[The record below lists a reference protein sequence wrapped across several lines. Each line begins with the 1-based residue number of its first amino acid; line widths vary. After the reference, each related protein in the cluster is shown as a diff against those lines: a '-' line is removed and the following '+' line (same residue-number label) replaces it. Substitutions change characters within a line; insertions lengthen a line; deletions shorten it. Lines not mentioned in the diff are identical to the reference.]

1 MRIDQFSTPPQRLVL
16 AIASVMTVSPRC
28 SPSAVSTAPASPTA
42 TVPKHSP
49 RSSSCS
55 EQNRALVVTA
65 ASERGTRTA
74 RPRRAAAGGAAVV
87 ITTVIAAS
95 AASAKDERGRTGRV
109 YPRRMAAPGLTYRIS
124 VPRPHDHLAQVT
136 LEVPT
141 AGRGAPLVVAMPAWC
156 PGSYLIRDYAR
167 FVRDLVAHDPDG
179 RPRPI
184 TKLDKATWAID
195 VGDAPAITLGYAVFG
210 HELSVRTNHIDDG
223 HAFLHGPAT
232 FLYPVDGRALPCA
245 VEVEGPPGRG
255 WAIATPLAGGDAAP
269 GDRYHLTAP
278 SIDALFDA
286 PIHLGH
292 DRLETFTVGATRFE
306 LALWGPH
313 HAGAF
318 TVAQLV
324 ADLGAIAADHA
335 RRVTGDPAAFPFAR
349 YTFLLMLAADGYGGL
364 EHAAGSANL
373 YHPAAFTTRKHYE
386 GLLELLSHELFH
398 AWNGKRIAGG
408 AARRRLPAR
417 GLHPLPVGDGG
428 RDQPLRSVAL
438 RSAGR
443 ITARSLLEKV
453 LDDWARLQA
462 TPGRARHSLEASS
475 FDAWIKLYRPD
486 ESNLNTTVSYYLK
499 GGLAALALDLEI
511 RRRSEDARGLD
522 DVLRWLWQRYGAP
535 GVPHPEDVLPDFAEA
550 TGLDLGDTFARV
562 IRGVEDPPLVAE
574 LAAVGLALR
583 QVGEPGSDG
592 APPAWLGVTV
602 GGLRVTGVLD
612 GAPAA
617 AAGLA
622 VGDELLAIDGWRI
635 GSDNDARA
643 LLAAAGVGATVEVA
657 LFRRGR
663 LVQLR
668 AEVGAGPPPRSSCRP
683 ASTRRRGG
691 GALPALARRAVP
703 PGETL
708 ASITI
713 ATRAV

>member
-1 MRIDQFSTPPQRLVL
+1 
-16 AIASVMTVSPRC
+16 
-28 SPSAVSTAPASPTA
+28 
-42 TVPKHSP
+42 
-49 RSSSCS
+49 
-55 EQNRALVVTA
+55 
-65 ASERGTRTA
+65 
-74 RPRRAAAGGAAVV
+74 
-87 ITTVIAAS
+87 
-95 AASAKDERGRTGRV
+95 
-109 YPRRMAAPGLTYRIS
+109 MAAPGLTYRIS
-124 VPRPHDHLAQVT
+124 VPRPRDHLIHVT

-179 RPRPI
+179 RPRAI
-184 TKLDKATWAID
+184 TKLDKATWAVD
-195 VGDAPAITLGYAVFG
+195 VGDAPTITLGYAVFG
-210 HELSVRTNHIDDG
+210 HELSVRTNHVDDG
-223 HAFLHGPAT
+223 HAFVHGPAT
-232 FLYPVDGRALPCA
+232 FLYPVDGRAWPCA
-245 VEVEGPPGRG
+245 IEVVGPPGRG

-269 GDRYHLTAP
+269 GDRYQLTAP
-278 SIDALFDA
+278 SVDALFDA

-292 DRLETFTVGATRFE
+292 DQLETFTVGATRFE
-306 LALWGPH
+306 LALWGAR

-335 RRVTGDPAAFPFAR
+335 RRITGDPTAFPFPR

-398 AWNGKRIAGG
+398 AWNGKRVAP
-408 AARRRLPAR
+408 AAL
-417 GLHPLPVGDGG
+417 
-428 RDQPLRSVAL
+428 RDVDYQREAYTRCLWVMEGVTSHYDRFAL

-443 ITARSLLEKV
+443 ITARSLLDKV

-511 RRRSEDARGLD
+511 RRRTEDTRGLD
-522 DVLRWLWQRYGAP
+522 DVLRRLWQRYGAP

-574 LAAVGLALR
+574 LAAVGLTLR

-602 GGLRVTGVLD
+602 TGLRITGVLD
-612 GAPAA
+612 GSPAA

-622 VGDELLAIDGWRI
+622 VGDELIAIDGWRI

-643 LLAAAGVGATVEVA
+643 LLAAAGVGATVDVA

-663 LVQLR
+663 LVRLA
-668 AEVGAGPPPRSSCRP
+668 AEVGAGPLPRFELQTRVDAPP
-683 ASTRRRGG
+683 AV
-691 GALPALARRAVP
+691 AARYQRWLGEPYP

-708 ASITI
+708 AAITV
-713 ATRAV
+713 AARSV

>member
-1 MRIDQFSTPPQRLVL
+1 
-16 AIASVMTVSPRC
+16 
-28 SPSAVSTAPASPTA
+28 
-42 TVPKHSP
+42 
-49 RSSSCS
+49 
-55 EQNRALVVTA
+55 
-65 ASERGTRTA
+65 
-74 RPRRAAAGGAAVV
+74 
-87 ITTVIAAS
+87 
-95 AASAKDERGRTGRV
+95 
-109 YPRRMAAPGLTYRIS
+109 MAAPGLTYRIS
-124 VPRPHDHLAQVT
+124 VPRPHEHLAHVT

-167 FVRDLVAHDPDG
+167 FVRDLVAHDPAG

-195 VGDAPAITLGYAVFG
+195 VGDAPSITLGYAVFG

-269 GDRYHLTAP
+269 GDRYTLTAP
-278 SIDALFDA
+278 SVDALFDA

-292 DRLETFTVGATRFE
+292 DRRETFVVGATRFE
-306 LALWGPH
+306 LALWGPR

-324 ADLGAIAADHA
+324 TDLAAIAADHA
-335 RRVTGDPAAFPFAR
+335 RRITGDPTAFPFAR

-398 AWNGKRIAGG
+398 AWNGKRIAP
-408 AARRRLPAR
+408 AALLDVDYQREAYTRCLWVMEGVTSHYDRF
-417 GLHPLPVGDGG
+417 
-428 RDQPLRSVAL
+428 AL

-443 ITARSLLEKV
+443 ITARSLLDKV

-499 GGLAALALDLEI
+499 GGLTALALDLEI
-511 RRRSEDARGLD
+511 RRRTDDARGLD
-522 DVLRWLWQRYGAP
+522 DVLRHLWQRYGAT
-535 GVPHPEDVLPDFAEA
+535 GTPHPEDVLPDFAEA
-550 TGLDLGDTFARV
+550 TGLALDDTFARV
-562 IRGVEDPPLVAE
+562 IRGVEDPPLVDE
-574 LAAVGLALR
+574 LAAVGLVLR

-602 GGLRVTGVLD
+602 SGLRVTGVLD
-612 GAPAA
+612 GSPAA

-622 VGDELLAIDGWRI
+622 VGDELIAIDGWRI

-643 LLAAAGVGATVEVA
+643 LLAAAGVGAAIEVA

-663 LVQLR
+663 LVQLA
-668 AEVGAGPPPRSSCRP
+668 AEVGAGPLPRFEVQTRVDAPP
-683 ASTRRRGG
+683 AV
-691 GALPALARRAVP
+691 AARYQRWLGEPYP

-708 ASITI
+708 AAIAV
-713 ATRAV
+713 ATRSV

>member
-1 MRIDQFSTPPQRLVL
+1 
-16 AIASVMTVSPRC
+16 
-28 SPSAVSTAPASPTA
+28 
-42 TVPKHSP
+42 
-49 RSSSCS
+49 
-55 EQNRALVVTA
+55 
-65 ASERGTRTA
+65 
-74 RPRRAAAGGAAVV
+74 
-87 ITTVIAAS
+87 
-95 AASAKDERGRTGRV
+95 
-109 YPRRMAAPGLTYRIS
+109 MAAPGLTYRIS

-292 DRLETFTVGATRFE
+292 DRRETFTVGATRFE
-306 LALWGPH
+306 LALWGPR

-398 AWNGKRIAGG
+398 AWNGKRIAP
-408 AARRRLPAR
+408 AALLDVDYQREAYTRCLWVMEGVTSHYDRF
-417 GLHPLPVGDGG
+417 
-428 RDQPLRSVAL
+428 AL

-583 QVGEPGSDG
+583 QVGEAGSDG

-668 AEVGAGPPPRSSCRP
+668 AEVGAGPPPRFELQTRVDAPP
-683 ASTRRRGG
+683 AV
-691 GALPALARRAVP
+691 AARYQRWLGEPYP

>member
-1 MRIDQFSTPPQRLVL
+1 
-16 AIASVMTVSPRC
+16 
-28 SPSAVSTAPASPTA
+28 
-42 TVPKHSP
+42 
-49 RSSSCS
+49 
-55 EQNRALVVTA
+55 
-65 ASERGTRTA
+65 
-74 RPRRAAAGGAAVV
+74 
-87 ITTVIAAS
+87 
-95 AASAKDERGRTGRV
+95 
-109 YPRRMAAPGLTYRIS
+109 MAAPGLTYRIS
-124 VPRPHDHLAQVT
+124 VPRPHDHLAHVT
-136 LEVPT
+136 LVVPT
-141 AGRGAPLVVAMPAWC
+141 AGLRTPLVVAMPAWC

-167 FVRDLVAHDPDG
+167 FVRDLEACDADG

-195 VGDAPAITLGYAVFG
+195 VGDAAAITLRYAVFG
-210 HELSVRTNHIDDG
+210 HELSVRTNHVDDG

-245 VEVEGPPGRG
+245 IEVEGPPGRG

-269 GDRYHLTAP
+269 ADRYQLTAP
-278 SIDALFDA
+278 SVDALFDA

-292 DRLETFTVGATRFE
+292 DRLETFVVGATRFE
-306 LALWGPH
+306 LALWGPR

-335 RRVTGDPAAFPFAR
+335 RRITGDPTAFPFAR

-398 AWNGKRIAGG
+398 AWNGKRIAP
-408 AARRRLPAR
+408 AALLDVDYQREAYTRCLWVMEGVTSHYDRF
-417 GLHPLPVGDGG
+417 
-428 RDQPLRSVAL
+428 AL

-443 ITARSLLEKV
+443 ITARSLLDKV
-453 LDDWARLQA
+453 LDDWARLQG

-499 GGLAALALDLEI
+499 GGLVALTLDLEI
-511 RRRSEDARGLD
+511 RRRTEDARGLD
-522 DVLRWLWQRYGAP
+522 DVLRRLWQRYGAP
-535 GVPHPEDVLPDFAEA
+535 GVPHPEDVLPDFVEA
-550 TGLDLGDTFARV
+550 TGLDLGETFARV

-574 LAAVGLALR
+574 LAAVGLVLR

-602 GGLRVTGVLD
+602 TGLRITGVLD

-622 VGDELLAIDGWRI
+622 VGDELIAIDGWRI

-643 LLAAAGVGATVEVA
+643 LLAAAGVGATVDVA

-663 LVQLR
+663 LVRLA
-668 AEVGAGPPPRSSCRP
+668 AEVGAGPLPRFELQTRVDAPP
-683 ASTRRRGG
+683 AV
-691 GALPALARRAVP
+691 AARYQRWLGEPYP

-708 ASITI
+708 ASITV
-713 ATRAV
+713 ATRSV